1 MLFSLSGDVGEPRWR
16 RTAAAA
22 DIDARPVGRACQ
34 DLPAG
39 IAANNAD
46 ERSHIRQKWVNILN
60 S

>member
-22 DIDARPVGRACQ
+22 DIDARPAVTGGARQ

-46 ERSHIRQKWVNILN
+46 ELSHL
-60 S
+60 